1 MSTPREES
9 GANKRP
15 SRSLGLIK
23 DLGER
28 LRSDERAPYEV
39 DDHDDTID
47 FSDPTGE
54 MLRPTLARTSK
65 ESAS

>member
-1 MSTPREES
+1 MSTREES

-15 SRSLGLIK
+15 RALGLIK

-39 DDHDDTID
+39 EEHDDIID

-54 MLRPTLARTSK
+54 MLRPNLSRK
-65 ESAS
+65 ENAT